1 MDRSHVISEW
11 ELKHLPFSVTNAEI
25 GVNGKVNRAVIVQR
39 YNSHIERMF
48 NHHVTPRKTSRELTY
63 IEEEEEISTPDVKS
77 SRLKKDQQVSEEK
90 EASSEVNTVSESDDN
105 NVTVVR
111 LEKLDIAHGD
121 TGDNASELNVTNV
134 TTKDSHDKH
143 RVRFTAN
150 VQQIDYQEQ
159 DGANE
164 KTS

>member
-1 MDRSHVISEW
+1 M
-11 ELKHLPFSVTNAEI
+11 PFSVTNSEI
-25 GVNGKVNRAVIVQR
+25 GVNGKVNRAVIVTR
-39 YNSHIERMF
+39 YSSHIERMF

-63 IEEEEEISTPDVKS
+63 IEEEEEISTPDVKV
-77 SRLKKDQQVSEEK
+77 SRLKKDQKVSDEEK
-90 EASSEVNTVSESDDN
+90 ESEVSTVSESNDN

-111 LEKLDIAHGD
+111 LEKLDIESGD
-121 TGDNASELNVTNV
+121 TGDNASEEIVTNV

-159 DGANE
+159 ANAANE